1 MLANR
6 KEITIVGRKD
16 ATTHFM
22 RKLKVSTIQR
32 AFDEALLWP
41 AQVDRPKPVLSQA
54 AKDALSAIDSLMAS
68 FPRAQNAQ

>member
-1 MLANR
+1 MTSTYQPLDTHINGVIKAQLSRWTKEMLANR

-32 AFDEALLWP
+32 AFDEALL
-41 AQVDRPKPVLSQA
+41 
-54 AKDALSAIDSLMAS
+54 
-68 FPRAQNAQ
+68 